1 MNYLQVITAQTS
13 LLQNQREKV
22 DLDTRQLLARV
33 SLIQALGGGWSTSQ
47 LPTTQEV
54 RR

>member
-1 MNYLQVITAQTS
+1 VNYLQVITAQTS
-13 LLQNQREKV
+13 LLQNQRDSV
-22 DLDTRQLLARV
+22 DLHTRQSLASV